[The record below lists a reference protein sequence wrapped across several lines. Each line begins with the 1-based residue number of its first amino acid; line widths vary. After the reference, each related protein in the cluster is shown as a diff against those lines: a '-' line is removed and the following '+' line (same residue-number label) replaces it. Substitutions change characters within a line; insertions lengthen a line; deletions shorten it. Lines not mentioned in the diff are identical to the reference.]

1 MRKPIIAGN
10 WKMYETAAS
19 AVFLFQRMEDLLAD
33 VQDREIVVCPPFI
46 ALRGLSVIKE
56 QDQPAIALGAQNMH
70 WEVEGAYTGEVSPK
84 MLKDLDVEFVIL
96 GHSERR
102 HIFKETD
109 EMINAKVHAALK
121 HSLTPILCVGELLE
135 ERERGDTSQ
144 VIDTQMSG
152 GLAGVENGDIK
163 KIVIA
168 YEPVWAIGTGK
179 TATPETAQETVKSIR
194 DLLVEM
200 YDQDAADSIRI
211 LYGGSVKPDNI
222 DTLMSEPD
230 IDGALVGG
238 ASLDPQSFARIVKF
252 KS

>member
-1 MRKPIIAGN
+1 
-10 WKMYETAAS
+10 MYETAAS
-19 AVFLFQRMEDLLAD
+19 AVFLFQRMEDLMAE

-46 ALRGLSVIKE
+46 ALRGLSVVKE
-56 QDQPAIALGAQNMH
+56 QDHPNIALGAQNMH
-70 WEVEGAYTGEVSPK
+70 WEDEGAFTGEVSPT

-102 HIFKETD
+102 HIFLETD
-109 EMINAKVHAALK
+109 DMINKKVHAALK
-121 HSLTPILCVGELLE
+121 TGLTPILCIGELLE
-135 ERERGDTSQ
+135 ERESGNTGK
-144 VIDTQMSG
+144 VIETQLTG
-152 GLAGVENGDIK
+152 GLKDIGSEHIEK
-163 KIVIA
+163 LVIA

-194 DLLVEM
+194 DLLANM
-200 YDQDAADSIRI
+200 YTQDQADTIRI

-222 DTLMSEPD
+222 DTLMAEPD